1 MRILHT
7 IPGLNWGGMEFRV
20 LEQIAW
26 LNAHGHQAWLATPKG
41 GESFKRASAQGLPLI
56 DVDFDR
62 PWHLNTIRQ
71 MRALIRDLEIE
82 VVDAHVTRDAKVLML
97 CRDLVAVVRSRHI
110 TQRLKPGAM
119 RSLQWRWG
127 ADAVIA
133 VADCIAKSMIADG
146 LVDPERTWVVGEWA
160 DESFFAAV
168 DEDVRS
174 HLRQNWDCQAKE
186 IVVATVSMLRPDK
199 GLEHTVACLPP
210 LLEANL
216 QVRLLVV
223 GGATGEGK
231 DYSDSLKR
239 HAHRLGVARHVV
251 FAGYCENVA
260 QTLMAVDMVAVPSIA
275 NEAQS
280 RVVPQAF
287 AAGKPVV
294 ATRVGGLPELVQD
307 GKTGLLVPPG
317 DPLSLA
323 RAIEKLATDT
333 DLANR
338 LAGNA
343 KAFAIAEL
351 RMDRQM
357 EATLS
362 IYGKALERGRRRPYL
377 SLRGL

>member
-160 DESFFAAV
+160 DDFFFTQPS
-168 DEDVRS
+168 ELVRQG
-174 HLRQNWDCQAKE
+174 LRNEFGIQTNQTV
-186 IVVATVSMLRPDK
+186 IVCVGMFRPDK
-199 GLEHTVACLPP
+199 GQDILINALAHLPDSYIVMMIG
-210 LLEANL
+210 A
-216 QVRLLVV
+216 
-223 GGATGEGK
+223 ATGEGD
-231 DYSDSLKR
+231 DYGQALLTLAREQGVTDRIRWTGYRNDIPNL
-239 HAHRLGVARHVV
+239 LGAS
-251 FAGYCENVA
+251 E
-260 QTLMAVDMVAVPSIA
+260 LVAVPSRL
-275 NEAQS
+275 EAQS

-294 ATRVGGLPELVQD
+294 ATKVGGLPELVQD

>member
-1 MRILHT
+1 
-7 IPGLNWGGMEFRV
+7 MEFRV

-62 PWHLNTIRQ
+62 PWRLDTIRR
-71 MRALIRDLEIE
+71 MRSLIRELKIE
-82 VVDAHVTRDAKVLML
+82 VADAHVTRDAKVLML
-97 CRDLVAVVRSRHI
+97 CRDLVAVIRSRHI
-110 TQRLKPGAM
+110 TQRLKPGIL

-127 ADAVIA
+127 ADGVIA
-133 VADCIAKSMIADG
+133 VAECIAKSMIADG
-146 LVDPERTWVVGEWA
+146 LAAPERTWVVGEWA
-160 DESFFAAV
+160 DESFFADV
-168 DEDVRS
+168 DEDARS
-174 HLRQNWDCQAKE
+174 QQRKNWDCQENE

-199 GLEHTVACLPP
+199 GLEHTVASLAP
-210 LLEANL
+210 LLDANL
-216 QVRLLVV
+216 PVKLLVV
-223 GGATGEGK
+223 GGVTEEGMG
-231 DYSDSLKR
+231 YSDLLKQK
-239 HAHRLGVARHVV
+239 ADRLGVARYVV
-251 FAGYCENVA
+251 FAGYSENVA
-260 QTLMAVDMVAVPSIA
+260 RTLMAADMVAVPSIA

-294 ATRVGGLPELVQD
+294 ATRVGGLPELVQE

-323 RAIEKLATDT
+323 RAIEKLATDP
-333 DLANR
+333 DLAKR
-338 LAGNA
+338 LTENA
-343 KAFAIAEL
+343 KALAMADL

-362 IYGKALERGRRRPYL
+362 IYSKALERGRGRPYL
-377 SLRGL
+377 PLRRP